1 MCIYGRWLKN
11 YLGHRGCRAVIFSLA
26 KFSKLYPYSA
36 KFEWKQCSWSPW
48 LTIDHHRREPSAEG
62 TRHLNILKN
71 RVSETEFPA
80 ILHDF
85 GAKMQGRLRYKIEVF
100 HNRGRSAGLRV
111 RMRVRPAWGPC
122 LPILEHPF
130 PTSQVVQ
137 WRPKPAAAKMLRHRE
152 LCRLSCA
159 QWDSTW
165 TVFCQIAL
173 HKKCGIFHLIILCPG
188 I

>member
-80 ILHDF
+80 FLHDF
-85 GAKMQGRLRYKIEVF
+85 GAKMQGRLRYKIETVFSVCVWLGIWTQMWVF
-100 HNRGRSAGLRV
+100 HKCRFFTTVAGRRVWKFECGLDPHEV
-111 RMRVRPAWGPC
+111 HAYPYWN
-122 LPILEHPF
+122 IH
-130 PTSQVVQ
+130 SQ
-137 WRPKPAAAKMLRHRE
+137 HRRWFNGGQSQQQQR
-152 LCRLSCA
+152 C
-159 QWDSTW
+159 
-165 TVFCQIAL
+165 
-173 HKKCGIFHLIILCPG
+173 
-188 I
+188 